1 MQKSNNKFIDIR
13 IQLDNTIRNYWNKIH
28 TENLVPKNYVRQYD
42 LKEIFNKIKESAEER
57 AIIKLKLLCI
67 NFGFKKFSEL
77 PKDSIQ
83 LDIFKLSELTEIKKQ
98 LEKVKTLNPVL
109 KAKKGKKNLNRTEA
123 LTSNWIKT
131 RIKEL
136 DLEILAIQDKLT
148 KFNDNIEFD
157 DAKAPICLAA

>member
-1 MQKSNNKFIDIR
+1 MQKSNNKFIKER
-13 IQLDNTIRNYWNKIH
+13 INLDNEIRGYWNIIH
-28 TENLVPKNYVRQYD
+28 TENLVPKNYTRKFDIKATYD
-42 LKEIFNKIKESAEER
+42 RIKTVSEER
-57 AIIKLKLLCI
+57 AIVKLKLLCI
-67 NFGFKKFSEL
+67 NLGFKKFSEL

-109 KAKKGKKNLNRTEA
+109 KAKKGKKNLNRTEV
-123 LTSNWIKT
+123 LTSNWIKA

-157 DAKAPICLAA
+157 DATAPMCLAA

>member
-1 MQKSNNKFIDIR
+1 MQKSNNKFIKER
-13 IQLDNTIRNYWNKIH
+13 IDLDNEIRGYWNIIH
-28 TENLVPKNYVRQYD
+28 TENLVPKNYTRKFDVKATYD
-42 LKEIFNKIKESAEER
+42 KIKTASEER
-57 AIIKLKLLCI
+57 AVIKLKLLCI

-123 LTSNWIKT
+123 LTSNWIKA

-157 DAKAPICLAA
+157 DATAPMCLAA

>member
-1 MQKSNNKFIDIR
+1 MQKSNNKFIDKR

-57 AIIKLKLLCI
+57 AIVKLKLLCI

-98 LEKVKTLNPVL
+98 LEKVKTLNPIL

-148 KFNDNIEFD
+148 KFNDDVEFD
-157 DAKAPICLAA
+157 DTTAPMCLAA

>member
-1 MQKSNNKFIDIR
+1 MQKSNNKFINKR

-28 TENLVPKNYVRQYD
+28 TENLVPKNYVRNYD
-42 LKEIFNKIKESAEER
+42 LKEIYNQIKSSAEER
-57 AIIKLKLLCI
+57 AIVKLKLFCI
-67 NFGFKKFSEL
+67 NIGFKKFSEL

-123 LTSNWIKT
+123 LTSNWIKA
-131 RIKEL
+131 RIKEIDL
-136 DLEILAIQDKLT
+136 DILAIQDKLT

-157 DAKAPICLAA
+157 DATPPMCLAA

>member
-1 MQKSNNKFIDIR
+1 MQKSNNKFIDKR
-13 IQLDNTIRNYWNKIH
+13 IQLDNIIRNYWNKIH
-28 TENLVPKNYVRQYD
+28 TENLVPKNYVSQYD
-42 LKEIFNKIKESAEER
+42 LKEIFNKIKERAEER

-77 PKDSIQ
+77 PKDSIR

-123 LTSNWIKT
+123 LTSNWIKA

-157 DAKAPICLAA
+157 DATAPICLAA